1 MNLKV
6 NGEVRV
12 LIPIQSPPN
21 LTAVVK
27 ALGHQPQLVV
37 VELNG
42 VIITPTEWDKQEV
55 KDGDNIE
62 IVTVV
67 GGGN

>member
-42 VIITPTEWDKQEV
+42 EIITPTEWDKQEV